1 MCGIAGVFAR
11 GDAATVE
18 RMVKTLAHRGPD
30 DELVVSGQHFALA
43 SRRLSIVDVEGGRQP
58 VANET
63 ASIWATHNGEI
74 YNFASVRDELVAGG
88 HALHTHCDS
97 EVLPHLW
104 EQHAERMVE
113 RIDGMF
119 AIAIWDDERRTGFLA
134 RDRMG
139 KKPLYYLETA
149 DALFFASEI
158 KALLRVP
165 RFERRLSLEG
175 LHHYLSYKHVPHP
188 LTIFDRIR
196 ALPPGHALVYEHG
209 ASRVFRYWRAD
220 FSVERDLGEEEAVDQ
235 LIELLRRAVERRL
248 MGDVPIGFFLSGG
261 IDSSLSTALAAEVST
276 SPIKTF
282 TLTYGHGST
291 TAGKEEDR
299 RWARYVADRY
309 GTEHH
314 EETVD
319 FQHFPQAI
327 KPILRSFDEPFGGVV
342 STYFLSELIARHV
355 KVAVSGDGADE
366 LFGSYRSH
374 RLALP
379 LAAWG
384 NKDEAVRHAFD
395 AAELEQLA
403 EPQDWAWRAKL
414 LVFSE
419 EEKREL
425 YTPEVDA
432 ALAFVDT
439 RDDLRQRYET
449 LTSRDP
455 LNRVLEAEFNTFLP
469 DQVLAFVDRLSMAH
483 SLEVRAPYLDTA
495 VVEFVASLPGLLK
508 IKDGETKYILKK
520 AAERYFP
527 VEMAY
532 RAKEGFLMPVT
543 DWLLNDLEEYVRD
556 ALSEASLRRHGVFK
570 PAAVAELVDGYYAER
585 GDWRYGNKILALV
598 VFQEWYDLYIG
609 GSHV

>member
-1 MCGIAGVFAR
+1 MCGIAGVFGR
-11 GDAATVE
+11 GDAATVA
-18 RMVKTLAHRGPD
+18 RMAKTLAHRGPD
-30 DELVVSGQHFALA
+30 DELVVGGQHFALA
-43 SRRLSIVDVEGGRQP
+43 SRRLSIVDVDGGRQP
-58 VANET
+58 VGNET
-63 ASIWATHNGEI
+63 ASVWAANNGEI
-74 YNFASVRDELVAGG
+74 YNFARVRDELLAAG
-88 HALHTHCDS
+88 HALHTRCDS

-104 EQHAERMVE
+104 EEHGERMVE

-119 AIAIWDDERRTGFLA
+119 AIAVWDDERRAGLLA

-165 RFERRLSLEG
+165 RFERRMSLEA

-196 ALPPGHALVYEHG
+196 AVPPGQALLYEHG
-209 ASRVFRYWRAD
+209 STHLFRYWRAD
-220 FSVERDLGEEEAVDQ
+220 FSAELEIGEDEAVDR
-235 LIELLRRAVERRL
+235 LLELLRDAVARRL

-261 IDSSLSTALAAEVST
+261 IDSSLSTALAAEAS
-276 SPIKTF
+276 SGPIKTF
-282 TLTYGHGST
+282 TLTYGRGST

-299 RWARYVADRY
+299 RWARYVAERFA
-309 GTEHH
+309 TEHH
-314 EETVD
+314 EDSVE
-319 FQHFPQAI
+319 FQTFPDAI
-327 KPILRSFDEPFGGVV
+327 KPILRSFDEPFAGVV
-342 STYFLSELIARHV
+342 STYFLSELIARNV

-379 LAAWG
+379 LAAWARG
-384 NKDEAVRHAFD
+384 DDTDLGEFD

-403 EPQDWAWRAKL
+403 EPDDWAWRAKL

-419 EEKREL
+419 DEKRAL
-425 YTPEVDA
+425 YVPEIDA

-439 RDDLRQRYET
+439 RDELRQTYEA
-449 LTSRDP
+449 LTARDP

-469 DQVLAFVDRLSMAH
+469 DQVLTFVDRLSMAH

-495 VVEFVASLPGLLK
+495 VVEFIASLPGRLK
-508 IKDGETKYILKK
+508 IKDGETKYVLKK
-520 AAERYFP
+520 AAGRYFP
-527 VEMAY
+527 AEMTH
-532 RAKEGFLMPVT
+532 RAKEGFVMPVT
-543 DWLLNDLEEYVRD
+543 DWLLDLEEYVRD
-556 ALSEASLRRHGVFK
+556 TLSGTALRRHGVFA
-570 PAAVAELVDGYYAER
+570 PSAVAELVDGYYAER

-598 VFQEWYDLYIG
+598 VFQEWCDLYLG
-609 GSHV
+609 GSRV